1 MKIVPQYVDIE
12 DKIVGPLTWKQLGWY
27 FGGGVILVILWR
39 TLDVSAFYTA
49 AVPIVIIVS
58 LFAFY
63 KPKGLT
69 LIAFVGY
76 AILYAFKPRKYI
88 WQRDPDIKKEKK
100 IDSIDVNQVIYNK
113 KPVDTDDISILAHTL
128 DTRGSSGNG
137 QLEEILKKRTDYQ
150 G

>member
-27 FGGGVILVILWR
+27 FGGGVVLVVLWQF
-39 TLDVSAFYTA
+39 LDPAAFYTA

-63 KPKGLT
+63 KPQGLT
-69 LIAFVGY
+69 LVEFVGY
-76 AILYAFKPRKYI
+76 AIIYVFKPRRYI
-88 WQRDPDIKKEKK
+88 WQRDPEVKKEKRNK
-100 IDSIDVNQVIYNK
+100 PMDVQEVIYNK
-113 KPVDTDDISILAHTL
+113 KSIDTDDISILAHTL
-128 DTRGSSGNG
+128 DTDGANGNG
-137 QLEEILKKRTDYQ
+137 RLEEILKKRTDYN

>member
-27 FGGGVILVILWR
+27 FGSGVILVILWKI
-39 TLDVSAFYTA
+39 LDKAAFYTA
-49 AVPIVIIVS
+49 AVPIIIITS

-63 KPKGLT
+63 KPQGLT
-69 LIAFVGY
+69 LIQFVGF
-76 AILYAFKPRKYI
+76 AILYAFKPRRYL
-88 WQRDPDIKKEKK
+88 WQRDPEVKKERK
-100 IDSIDVNQVIYNK
+100 IEPLEMNQVIYNK

-128 DTRGSSGNG
+128 DTRGQNGNG
-137 QLEEILKKRTDYQ
+137 KLEEILKKRTDYK